1 MMTSSWRTWSIV
13 HQVFLFFYNVEISG
27 SCKACSIEQISVSN
41 IEPCPCFSCC
51 GESRILNVFSTQR
64 GKLIILY
71 AFICKGTAF
80 RSMLFVVWTL
90 DIMHVLVSYVLV
102 PSKPT
107 YNLQHMLGLAG
118 HSREALMTQMVLC
131 KLILSRKSEMMGSVI
146 WAAFCLDPLS
156 KSIWDSTEIFWC
168 RAQAEW

>member
-1 MMTSSWRTWSIV
+1 MYTAMMTSSWRTWSIV

-107 YNLQHMLGLAG
+107 YNLQHMLRSIDDSDGPLQAYIIQEVRDDG
-118 HSREALMTQMVLC
+118 ERN
-131 KLILSRKSEMMGSVI
+131 MGS
-146 WAAFCLDPLS
+146 FLPRPPL
-156 KSIWDSTEIFWC
+156 
-168 RAQAEW
+168 